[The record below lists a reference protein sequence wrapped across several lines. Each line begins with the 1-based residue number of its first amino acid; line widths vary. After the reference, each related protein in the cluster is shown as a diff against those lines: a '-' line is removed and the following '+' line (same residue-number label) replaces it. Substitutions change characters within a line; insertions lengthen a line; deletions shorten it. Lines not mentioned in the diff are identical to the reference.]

1 MAEFKDILKQEL
13 SNRKG
18 VSGAVSGL
26 ASAAGKSLKEKA
38 DIRNILFG
46 GKGLTSILGR
56 TVFGRGY
63 SALKDKSSK
72 ISRIGESS
80 SVVNQES
87 LNLLQIIA
95 GNTGIQTK
103 NSMALRGMSRDMN
116 VMRQNVTKLV
126 KLQGGTATNKA
137 DAFFMKQ
144 GEREK
149 ATEVERQ
156 KSSTGKIRAIG
167 DKENNNQG
175 SNSIIGMLLVAL
187 GLGGL
192 IGGVKKMTLG
202 LFKRIP
208 IIGSIIMLIEDFF
221 DSKDLAENLG
231 IGKIPALLGQIL
243 GGSKGGIMNMFTNA
257 GKWALLGAGLGSV
270 VPGIGT
276 ILGGVIGA
284 ILGGVMGYFGGDE
297 IASNIDEVFTK
308 VSRMVED
315 AWDGLK
321 DFGTYLSDAI
331 KNVVNL
337 ISASGKE
344 ALAGVLDSI
353 PFGLGKDN
361 AKSLKES
368 ASADRGKVD
377 SRNQTRAEGIQQRE
391 TTKAE
396 TRATETSV
404 KTATKAQ
411 YDVSSGKIKGVGE
424 TGTAKEAIDFFISK
438 GWTPEQSAG
447 IVGNLQA
454 ESGPN
459 MKTDAIGDGGKAYGI
474 AQWHPDRQAIFQ
486 KTYGKPIQEAGFKEQ
501 LEFVNWELNHNEKKA
516 GNLLKSATSP
526 GEAAAIVDKYY
537 ERSAEGMKGNSQ
549 QRIANA
555 SSLMKEGGRVSAEG
569 TAMAGEP
576 TKGATVPQQVA
587 AVPPTPTK
595 GAVVSSAS
603 ASVADLK
610 QAVFGGGNSTVNQ
623 TTNNVAGGQAAS
635 QVASAPPNFYDNDLV
650 KTMFEG
656 YSLT

>member
-1 MAEFKDILKQEL
+1 M
-13 SNRKG
+13 
-18 VSGAVSGL
+18 
-26 ASAAGKSLKEKA
+26 
-38 DIRNILFG
+38 
-46 GKGLTSILGR
+46 
-56 TVFGRGY
+56 
-63 SALKDKSSK
+63 
-72 ISRIGESS
+72 
-80 SVVNQES
+80 
-87 LNLLQIIA
+87 
-95 GNTGIQTK
+95 
-103 NSMALRGMSRDMN
+103 
-116 VMRQNVTKLV
+116 
-126 KLQGGTATNKA
+126 
-137 DAFFMKQ
+137 
-144 GEREK
+144 
-149 ATEVERQ
+149 
-156 KSSTGKIRAIG
+156 
-167 DKENNNQG
+167 
-175 SNSIIGMLLVAL
+175 
-187 GLGGL
+187 
-192 IGGVKKMTLG
+192 
-202 LFKRIP
+202 P
-208 IIGSIIMLIEDFF
+208 GSIDKAQNDVISIQMSDFGKF
-221 DSKDLAENLG
+221 GDLEHVG
-231 IGKIPALLGQIL
+231 
-243 GGSKGGIMNMFTNA
+243 
-257 GKWALLGAGLGSV
+257 
-270 VPGIGT
+270 
-276 ILGGVIGA
+276 
-284 ILGGVMGYFGGDE
+284 
-297 IASNIDEVFTK
+297 
-308 VSRMVED
+308 
-315 AWDGLK
+315 DGLK

-396 TRATETSV
+396 IRATETSV

-526 GEAAAIVDKYY
+526 GEAAAIVDKFY
-537 ERSAEGMKGNSQ
+537 ERSSGAHIEK
-549 QRIANA
+549 RIANA

-623 TTNNVAGGQAAS
+623 TTNNIAGGQAAS
-635 QVASAPPNFYDNDLV
+635 QVASAPPNVYDNDLV